1 MALQHLRSSTAD
13 KRPTPAAMSDGQLA
27 LNTNLVSPGL
37 FFKDSNGDSVK
48 IGPVH
53 VGTTAPNVTPGA
65 GGQAGNS
72 KGEQWLDT
80 SSSRYVFKIW
90 DGTAWRSED
99 GEFVNVSGD
108 TMTGLLVAAGNIN
121 VGANTG
127 AAAIEIGLGATA
139 NRNAYIDFVTDT
151 TYTDYGLRLIR
162 GDTGANSVSQ
172 LEQRGTGELRLATL
186 DAAPLTFFTNN
197 AERLHITS
205 AGLVGIGTSS
215 PGQALD
221 VKGNVRSSIGTGT
234 GTGGAGYALY
244 QFGTSATAAEN
255 WHIGSEGD
263 GSFRF
268 YNQVIGAGVERLRIT
283 SAGLVGIGTS
293 SPGARL
299 HVGSNASS
307 GNWSGFFGDN
317 LNGAVAPPA
326 AYGLAFGYNRS
337 GGSGEAN
344 IAYGTGTGAG
354 LGLIFGSYD
363 GTTYT
368 NRVIF
373 DGAGNV
379 GIGTASPGNTLDI
392 SPGSAGEALR
402 IRGGTGGTSIVQ
414 FTDNAASAQWGT
426 ITTTSASADLTH
438 SSVVRF
444 LTASSERARIDSSGR
459 LLVGTSSDSGG
470 ALFQVNGDRI
480 RVGTA
485 KTPATSGATGATGE
499 IAWDADYIYVCT
511 ATNTWKRSAIATW

>member
-1 MALQHLRSSTAD
+1 
-13 KRPTPAAMSDGQLA
+13 
-27 LNTNLVSPGL
+27 
-37 FFKDSNGDSVK
+37 
-48 IGPVH
+48 
-53 VGTTAPNVTPGA
+53 
-65 GGQAGNS
+65 
-72 KGEQWLDT
+72 
-80 SSSRYVFKIW
+80 
-90 DGTAWRSED
+90 
-99 GEFVNVSGD
+99 
-108 TMTGLLVAAGNIN
+108 
-121 VGANTG
+121 
-127 AAAIEIGLGATA
+127 
-139 NRNAYIDFVTDT
+139 
-151 TYTDYGLRLIR
+151 
-162 GDTGANSVSQ
+162 
-172 LEQRGTGELRLATL
+172 
-186 DAAPLTFFTNN
+186 
-197 AERLHITS
+197 
-205 AGLVGIGTSS
+205 
-215 PGQALD
+215 
-221 VKGNVRSSIGTGT
+221 
-234 GTGGAGYALY
+234 LY

-414 FTDNAASAQWGT
+414 FTDNTASAQWGT
-426 ITTTSASADLTH
+426 ITTTSASAALTH

-444 LTASSERARIDSSGR
+444 LTASSERARIDPSGR
-459 LLVGTSSDSGG
+459 LLIGTSTYSGSG
-470 ALFQVNGDRI
+470 AGFEIEGTGSFGPQI
-480 RVGTA
+480 RATA
-485 KTPATSGATGATGE
+485 KGSDNYPVYQVFRKSRGASIVQNNDFIFECKAEGFDGSTFVPAAAIRADVDGTPGANDMPGRIVLSTTASGASSPTERMRIASNGSIFFAATSESSITSGAANGKFINSFAEMYSSRATTGAASHILFYQSKRYMLVRFLQLRRQLAIQHPPT
-499 IAWDADYIYVCT
+499 T
-511 ATNTWKRSAIATW
+511 ASRKTS